1 MIIVQASGWEVRAD
15 EGSEVRV
22 RSPSG
27 LSAVIANTWDFNS
40 ELARM
45 STVVDCGEPGV
56 MRAVVKGSPESIADL
71 CQLSTC
77 ALPPSAALGQTHAR
91 TRDGAREMSDEGR

>member
-15 EGSEVRV
+15 DGADVRV
-22 RSPSG
+22 RSPGG
-27 LSAVIANTWDFNS
+27 LEAAILHTFDFNS

-45 STVVDCGEPGV
+45 STIVDCGEAGAL
-56 MRAVVKGSPESIADL
+56 RAMVKGSPESIADL

-77 ALPPSAALGQTHAR
+77 VDLRTAPRLPSPRRVALR
-91 TRDGAREMSDEGR
+91 TTSHFGG